1 MKNFFLF
8 DWFAFLYRAY
18 YAFPEMINSEWQN
31 INAVYWFLRMILKR
45 LSKKPEYITIAR
57 DAPQKTFRHELAPEY
72 KATRKK
78 MDDDF
83 ISQIPIIQK
92 IIQELW
98 ITSQIAP
105 WYEADDVIASFV
117 KQYQSD
123 WDLSIYIYSA
133 DKDLKQ
139 LLSDWV
145 FIVDPV
151 KDLPYQKKDFLSE
164 FWFEPQYIVD
174 YLALLGDSA
183 DNIKWVTWIGEKK
196 AQSLVQHYG
205 TIENIYNNLNEIE
218 KSVSSVLES
227 QKDNAFFSKK
237 MIQLANIDLSQTKLD
252 DFKFN
257 FDWSKYI
264 DIICNQNWI
273 RWLEKPLIEMK
284 KEFEKPQQLGLF

>member
-57 DAPQKTFRHELAPEY
+57 DAPQKTFRHELAPDY

-123 WDLSIYIYSA
+123 WDLSMYIYSA

-273 RWLEKPLIEMK
+273 RWLEKPLTEMK
-284 KEFEKPQQLGLF
+284 KKFEKPQQLGLF

>member
-31 INAVYWFLRMILKR
+31 INAIYWFLRMILKR

-57 DAPQKTFRHELAPEY
+57 DAPQKTFRHELAPDY

-98 ITSQIAP
+98 ITSQITP
-105 WYEADDVIASFV
+105 WYEADDIIASFV

-123 WDLSIYIYSA
+123 WDLSMYIYSA

-139 LLSDWV
+139 LLTDWV

-174 YLALLGDSA
+174 YLALLGDNA

-205 TIENIYNNLNEIE
+205 TIENIYNNLNKIE
-218 KSVSSVLES
+218 KSVSSILES
-227 QKDNAFFSKK
+227 QKDDAFFSKK

-264 DIICNQNWI
+264 NIICNQNWI
-273 RWLEKPLIEMK
+273 RWLEKPLTEMK

>member
-18 YAFPEMINSEWQN
+18 YAFPEMKNSDWQN
-31 INAVYWFLRMILKR
+31 MNAVYWFLRMLLKR
-45 LSKKPEYITIAR
+45 LSKKPDFIAIAW
-57 DAPQKTFRHELAPEY
+57 DAQQKTFRHELAPDY

-83 ISQIPIIQK
+83 KSQIPIIQE
-92 IIQELW
+92 IIKELW

-105 WYEADDVIASFV
+105 WFEADDILASFAR
-117 KQYQSD
+117 KYKSP
-123 WDLSIYIYSA
+123 DLAMYLYSA

-139 LLSDWV
+139 LLDDGIY
-145 FIVDPV
+145 IVDPV
-151 KDLPYQKKDFLSE
+151 KDLPYQKKDFLAE

-174 YLALLGDSA
+174 YLALLWDSA
-183 DNIKWVTWIGEKK
+183 DNIKWVTWIWEKK

-205 TIENIYNNLNEIE
+205 TIENIYDHLNE
-218 KSVSSVLES
+218 LENVERSILGS
-227 QKDNAFFSKK
+227 QKDDALFSKK
-237 MIQLANIDLSQTKLD
+237 MIQLADVDLSDTNLD
-252 DFKFN
+252 KFKFS

-264 DIICNQNWI
+264 DIICNQHWI
-273 RWLEKPLIEMK
+273 KWLEKPLTEMK

>member
-57 DAPQKTFRHELAPEY
+57 DAPQKTFRHELAPDY

-98 ITSQIAP
+98 ITSQITP
-105 WYEADDVIASFV
+105 WYEADDIIASFV

-123 WDLSIYIYSA
+123 WDLSMYIYSA

-139 LLSDWV
+139 LLTDWV

-273 RWLEKPLIEMK
+273 RWLEKPLTEMK

>member
-18 YAFPEMINSEWQN
+18 YAFPEMKNSNWQN
-31 INAVYWFLRMILKR
+31 MNAVYGFLRMLLKR
-45 LSKKPEYITIAR
+45 LNKKPDFVAITR
-57 DAPQKTFRHELAPEY
+57 DAQQKTFRHELAPDY

-83 ISQIPIIQK
+83 KSQIPIIQN
-92 IIQELW
+92 IIKEVW

-105 WYEADDVIASFV
+105 WYEADDIIASLV
-117 KQYQSD
+117 KLYKNSD
-123 WDLSIYIYSA
+123 LEMYIYSA

-139 LLSDWV
+139 LLTDWV

-151 KDLPYQKKDFLSE
+151 KDLPYQKKDFLAE

-174 YLALLGDSA
+174 YLSLLGDNA

-205 TIENIYNNLNEIE
+205 TIENIYEHLDELE
-218 KSVSSVLES
+218 KSESSILSS
-227 QKDNAFFSKK
+227 QKDDAFFSKK
-237 MIQLANIDLSQTKLD
+237 MIQLANVDLSGTKLD
-252 DFKFN
+252 NFKFN
-257 FDWSKYI
+257 FDWTKYI
-264 DIICNQNWI
+264 DIICNQNWLN
-273 RWLEKPLIEMK
+273 WLQKPLTEMK

>member
-18 YAFPEMINSEWQN
+18 YAFPEMVNSEWQN

-57 DAPQKTFRHELAPEY
+57 DAPQKTFRHELAPDY

-98 ITSQIAP
+98 IISQIAP
-105 WYEADDVIASFV
+105 WFEADDVIASFV

-123 WDLSIYIYSA
+123 WDLSMYIYSA